1 VDRLLS
7 NEGIPVWS
15 LFANWV
21 PFVVGEHSI
30 KVTAERAHDGPV
42 FLVGPWVPDHLLM
55 FDLGY
60 FRYRLFACIGR
71 NGGYFLTRLKSNA
84 DPRIVA
90 VNRAHRGRAIPLVGE
105 RLRDIIAR
113 MQHRV
118 LDVEVEVR
126 FPRRRYGGRVHRDTQ
141 RLRVV
146 GLSNRETGQYHLYVN
161 NVPPEKAAAEDIGVV
176 YSLR

>member
-30 KVTAERAHDGPV
+30 KVTA
-42 FLVGPWVPDHLLM
+42 DHLLM